1 MSATIAAR
9 LDRLPVTRTILKM
22 VTLISLGGLFE
33 FYDIFLTAYI
43 APGLYKSGIFSPVSS
58 SVFGLDSIAT
68 FIAVFF
74 ARLFVSTLFL
84 SRMADRFGWR
94 TIFNFSLL
102 WYSICSIAMASKPIH
117 RRFSFSGSRPVT
129 VISGFGPRT
138 NSLSLE
144 EINRVVKPRMDTNE
158 HEWRA

>member
-94 TIFNFSLL
+94 TIFNSSLL

-117 RRFSFSGSRPVT
+117 RRFSFSGSRPAT